1 VIFAAIAAARGTH
14 FALLML
20 LFGAAAFSALLK
32 KRLPIIAPAV
42 LPRRWTLLGAL
53 AAACAWFILA
63 AAQMAG
69 GLSLDAIR
77 LAATATLF
85 GNLFVLRVAVLLVL
99 LLVPARRQA
108 LTALLAAI
116 ALALP
121 GVTSHAAGASPA
133 GFAAIGTILDT
144 THLLACGFWLGG
156 LAVLAALFRRKE
168 PNMLLVLS
176 LFSDAAMVAV
186 LLLIMTG
193 LINAATI
200 LLGDKQAPSP
210 IYLAVLGVK
219 LALVGIML
227 ALALANRFKL
237 MPNGG
242 QRRIARNVAA
252 ELGLALIVVLLAGAL
267 GQLAPTL

>member
-1 VIFAAIAAARGTH
+1 VTIAAIAAARGLY

-20 LFGAAAFSALLK
+20 LFGGAAFGVLLK
-32 KRLPIIAPAV
+32 KRLPIVAPAV
-42 LPRRWTLLGAL
+42 LPRRWILLGAL
-53 AAACAWFILA
+53 AAACAWFALA

-69 GLSLDAIR
+69 GLSLEAMR
-77 LAATATLF
+77 LAATAALF
-85 GNLFVLRVAVLLVL
+85 GNLFLLRVALLLGL
-99 LLVPARRQA
+99 LLVPVRRQA
-108 LTALLAAI
+108 LTALLAAV

-121 GVTSHAAGASPA
+121 GATSHAAGASPA
-133 GFAAIGTILDT
+133 GFAAIGTILDAA
-144 THLLACGFWLGG
+144 HLLACGFWLGG
-156 LAVLAALFRRKE
+156 LAVLAVLFRRKE

-200 LLGDKQAPSP
+200 LLGDKHAPSP
-210 IYLAVLGVK
+210 LYLAVLGVK

-227 ALALANRFKL
+227 ALALTNRFKL
-237 MPNGG
+237 MPNDGR
-242 QRRIARNVAA
+242 RRIARNAVT
-252 ELGLALIVVLLAGAL
+252 ELGLGVIVVLLAGAL